1 MVKIRVPATSANMG
15 PGFDSLGIAFNLY
28 NEFEFSE
35 EGTENKFYGFKEE
48 FCNEE
53 NIVYK
58 AMITCFEKCKYKPK
72 GIKIN
77 LLREDIPISRGLGSS
92 STCIVAGLLG
102 ANNIMGNPLSVD
114 ELFKIGVE
122 IEGHPDNIAPAF
134 FGGMVVSVLDDGEAL
149 YNKIDIKRGITFVA
163 IIPDFELSTSTARK
177 VLPKKVSLKDAV
189 YNISRVSLMISAFV
203 NGNYDLLKYGCKD
216 AIHEKYRSPLIKNY
230 DLVYNKCISFGAL
243 SCFLSG
249 AGPTIMVL
257 IKNDE
262 KEIVNKIRDFL
273 RSENIS
279 WKVKEL
285 AIDNLGAIV
294 YKGDTNEG

>member
-102 ANNIMGNPLSVD
+102 ANNIMGNPLTVN

-134 FGGMVVSVLDDGEAL
+134 FGGMVVSVLEDGEAL

>member
-1 MVKIRVPATSANMG
+1 MIRVRVPATSANMG
-15 PGFDSLGIAFNLY
+15 PGFDTLGIAFNLY

-35 EGTENKFYGFKEE
+35 EGTTNEFYGFKKE
-48 FCNEE
+48 FSNEE

-58 AMITCFEKCKYKPK
+58 AMITCFEKCKYNPK
-72 GIKIN
+72 GLKIS
-77 LLREDIPISRGLGSS
+77 LLKEDIPISRGLGSS

-102 ANNIMGNPLSVD
+102 ANNIMGNPLSID

-134 FGGMVVSVLDDGEAL
+134 FGGMVVSVLEDGEAV
-149 YNKIDIKRGITFVA
+149 YNKINVKDGLSFIA

-177 VLPKKVSLKDAV
+177 VLPKEVNFNDAI
-189 YNISRVSLMISAFV
+189 YNISRVSLMISALVSGKF
-203 NGNYDLLKYGCKD
+203 DLLKYGCKD
-216 AIHEKYRSPLIKNY
+216 TLHEKYRSPLIKNY
-230 DLVYNKCISFGAL
+230 DLVYNKCIYLGAL

-262 KEIVNKIRDFL
+262 KEIIDKIKDFL
-273 RSENIS
+273 KDEGIL
-279 WKVKEL
+279 WQVKEL
-285 AIDNLGAIV
+285 TIDKLGAIA
-294 YKGDTNEG
+294 YKGDINEG

>member
-1 MVKIRVPATSANMG
+1 MIRVRVPATSANMG
-15 PGFDSLGIAFNLY
+15 PGFDSLGIALNLY
-28 NEFEFSE
+28 NEFGFSE
-35 EGTENKFYGFKEE
+35 DGTENKFYGFKDE

-58 AMITCFEKCKYKPK
+58 SMITCFEKCKYKPK

-77 LLREDIPISRGLGSS
+77 LLREDIPIARGLGSS
-92 STCIVAGLLG
+92 STCIIAGLLG
-102 ANNIMGNPLSVD
+102 ANSLMGNPLSVH

-134 FGGMVVSVLDDGEAL
+134 FGGMVVSVLEEGEAV
-149 YNKIDIKRGITFVA
+149 YNKIDIKSGITFVA

-177 VLPKKVSLKDAV
+177 VLPKEIKLKDAI

-216 AIHEKYRSPLIKNY
+216 AIHEKYRSQLIKNY

-262 KEIVNKIRDFL
+262 KEIVNKIKEFL
-273 RSENIS
+273 KNEDIS

-294 YKGDTNEG
+294 YKGDTYEG

>member
-102 ANNIMGNPLSVD
+102 ANNIMGNPLTVN

-134 FGGMVVSVLDDGEAL
+134 FGGMIVSVLEDGEAL

>member
-102 ANNIMGNPLSVD
+102 ANNIMGNPLTVN

>member
-177 VLPKKVSLKDAV
+177 VLPKKVRLKDAV

>member
-1 MVKIRVPATSANMG
+1 MIRVRVPATSANMG
-15 PGFDSLGIAFNLY
+15 PGFDSLGIALNLY

-35 EGTENKFYGFKEE
+35 EGTENKFYGFKDE

-53 NIVYK
+53 NMVYK
-58 AMITCFEKCKYKPK
+58 AMMSCFEKCKYKPK

-102 ANNIMGNPLSVD
+102 ANSIMGNPLTLN

-134 FGGMVVSVLDDGEAL
+134 FGGLVVSVLEYGEVA
-149 YNKIDIKRGITFVA
+149 YNKIDIKSGITFVA
-163 IIPDFELSTSTARK
+163 IIPDFELSTSDARK
-177 VLPKKVSLKDAV
+177 VLPKEVEFKDAV

-262 KEIVNKIRDFL
+262 KEIINKIKDFL
-273 RSENIS
+273 KSEGIS
-279 WKVKEL
+279 WMVKEL
-285 AIDNLGAIV
+285 AIDNLGAVV
-294 YKGDTNEG
+294 YKGDNYEG

>member
-102 ANNIMGNPLSVD
+102 ANNIMGNPLTVN
-114 ELFKIGVE
+114 ELFKIGVQ

-134 FGGMVVSVLDDGEAL
+134 FGGMVVSVLEDGEAL

>member
-134 FGGMVVSVLDDGEAL
+134 FGGMVVSVLEDGEAL

-177 VLPKKVSLKDAV
+177 ALPKKVSLKDAV

>member
-102 ANNIMGNPLSVD
+102 ANNIMGNPLTVN
-114 ELFKIGVE
+114 ELFKIGVQ

-134 FGGMVVSVLDDGEAL
+134 FGGMVVSVLEDGEAL

-216 AIHEKYRSPLIKNY
+216 SIHEKYRSPLIKNY

-273 RSENIS
+273 RRENIS

>member
-1 MVKIRVPATSANMG
+1 MIKVIVPATSANIG
-15 PGFDSLGIAFNLY
+15 PGFDTLGIAFNLY
-28 NEFEFSE
+28 NKFEFSE

-48 FCNEE
+48 FSNEE

-58 AMITCFEKCKYKPK
+58 AMVTCFEKCNYKPK

-77 LLREDIPISRGLGSS
+77 LLREEIPISRGLGSS

-102 ANNIMGNPLSVD
+102 ANSIMGNPLTVH

-122 IEGHPDNIAPAF
+122 MEGHPDNIAPAF
-134 FGGMVVSVLDDGEAL
+134 FGGMVVSVLEDGEVV
-149 YNKIDIKRGITFVA
+149 YNKIDIKDGVTFVA

-177 VLPKKVSLKDAV
+177 VLPREVNFKDAI
-189 YNISRVSLMISAFV
+189 YNISRVSLMISAFA
-203 NGNYDLLKYGCKD
+203 NGNYDLLRYGCKD
-216 AIHEKYRSPLIKNY
+216 AIHQKYRSPLIKNY

-273 RSENIS
+273 RNKEIP

-285 AIDNLGAIV
+285 AIDKLGATV

>member
-1 MVKIRVPATSANMG
+1 MIRVRVPATSANMG

-35 EGTENKFYGFKEE
+35 EDTENKFYGFKEE

-102 ANNIMGNPLSVD
+102 ANNIMGNPLTVN

-134 FGGMVVSVLDDGEAL
+134 FGGMVVSVLEDGEAL

>member
-28 NEFEFSE
+28 NEFELSE

-102 ANNIMGNPLSVD
+102 ANNIMGNPLTVN

-134 FGGMVVSVLDDGEAL
+134 FGGMVVSVLEDGEAL